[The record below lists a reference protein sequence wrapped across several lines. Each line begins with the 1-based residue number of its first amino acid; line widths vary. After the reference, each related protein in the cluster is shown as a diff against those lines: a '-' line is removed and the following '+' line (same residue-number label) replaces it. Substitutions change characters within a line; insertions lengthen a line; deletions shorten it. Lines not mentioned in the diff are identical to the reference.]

1 MTAWLR
7 VVIEAARG
15 QLLSFVRVPVTTIL
29 AMVLPLNLLL
39 LMSLFALTGYNAPTA
54 LVMDEDTPYARAF
67 VRALRDAHNSF
78 ALRPMDRATAE
89 RELRRRRLVAMIEIP
104 AGFDATI
111 AVRPE
116 VRLIRASMSAS
127 YHMLSAPA
135 APAPTAMH
143 RSAVKP
149 IIGWMCPGAIMML
162 TNAVNTTSDMTRGFI
177 NAK

>member
-1 MTAWLR
+1 
-7 VVIEAARG
+7 
-15 QLLSFVRVPVTTIL
+15 
-29 AMVLPLNLLL
+29 LNLLL

-111 AVRPE
+111 AVRRAAT
-116 VRLIRASMSAS
+116 VRLTVDNVNLDMAEDVRRAV
-127 YHMLSAPA
+127 PA
-135 APAPTAMH
+135 AA
-143 RSAVKP
+143 
-149 IIGWMCPGAIMML
+149 AIL
-162 TNAVNTTSDMTRGFI
+162 AERLRFRGGRP
-177 NAK
+177 K